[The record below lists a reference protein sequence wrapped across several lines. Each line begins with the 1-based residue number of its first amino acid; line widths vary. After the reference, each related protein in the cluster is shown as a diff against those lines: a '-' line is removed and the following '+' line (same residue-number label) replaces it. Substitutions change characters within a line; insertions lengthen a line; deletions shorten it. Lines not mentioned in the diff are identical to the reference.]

1 MANIPTTSHAVY
13 NAQARREYI
22 TTSAF
27 NTDFYTYTTS
37 MSPPT
42 YEMRGTLAANV
53 TGANA
58 TNCPAN
64 RILRENGKKLY
75 PDANPQISTY
85 MVGVYDASS
94 GLSGYIDPNSP
105 KFAVYN
111 SDKPVYLSDGVNPNG
126 GLTDQGQPVYTRG
139 TITAGGDITSTA
151 GNITATAGNITAT
164 AGNIT
169 ATTGSLSVG
178 GSATVGANIIVS
190 TDAWVKGNFFLYR
203 SINALATGAVTLTT
217 SQISGILTQAAAG
230 TQALTLPSTNNIYIF
245 LASTVGTTCEFVYIN
260 TAAQNVTLT
269 PADGSTTI
277 VGSAVINNTFSRFI
291 VRAAS
296 ATPTVVVYRVA

>member
-37 MSPPT
+37 MNPPT

-151 GNITATAGNITAT
+151 GNITAT
-164 AGNIT
+164 
-169 ATTGSLSVG
+169 TGSLSVG
-178 GSATVGANIIVS
+178 GSATVGANIIVG

-203 SINALATGAVTLTT
+203 SINALATGPVTLTS

-230 TQALTLPSTNNIYIF
+230 VQTLTLPSTANIYIF

-260 TAAQNVTLT
+260 TAANAVTLT
-269 PADGSTTI
+269 AADGSTTI

-291 VRAAS
+291 VRVAA

>member
-1 MANIPTTSHAVY
+1 MSPTTF
-13 NAQARREYI
+13 E
-22 TTSAF
+22 T
-27 NTDFYTYTTS
+27 
-37 MSPPT
+37 
-42 YEMRGTLAANV
+42 RGTLAANV
-53 TGANA
+53 TGATAA
-58 TNCPAN
+58 TCPAN
-64 RILRENGKKLY
+64 RILRENGRKLY

-85 MVGVYDASS
+85 MVGVYDANS
-94 GLSGYIDPNSP
+94 GLTGYIDPNSP

-164 AGNIT
+164 
-169 ATTGSLSVG
+169 TGSLSVG

-203 SINALATGAVTLTT
+203 SITALGTGAATLTT
-217 SQISGILTQAAAG
+217 SQISGILTQASAG
-230 TQALTLPSTNNIYIF
+230 AQTLTLPSTANIYTF

-260 TAAQNVTLT
+260 TNANAVTLT
-269 PADGSTTI
+269 AAVDGNTTI

-291 VRAAS
+291 IRVAA